1 MARTLSAIAVIL
13 VLALLPGAALAGGA
27 EIAGEVR
34 STVRAALPWDGPEE
48 VEVTEVDLSGY
59 EGEDYDD
66 VVVNLPRRM
75 SRVGKVTVSV
85 ELLRGGSVVKT
96 FWSSAR
102 ISIYREVVV
111 ALRTL
116 RTGEKISPGDVK
128 VSREEMTRAR
138 RAVTS
143 VDEAEGMVVKRPIT
157 AGSVVK
163 EGYLRMEEVIK
174 RGERVDLVVES
185 ETLKIRSRGIASE
198 DGGLGSTVTVKVV
211 SGKEVSGRVTAPGEV
226 TIGF

>member
-1 MARTLSAIAVIL
+1 M
-13 VLALLPGAALAGGA
+13 LLIVPAPALAGEA
-27 EIAGEVR
+27 EIAGEVK

-66 VVVNLPRRM
+66 VVVTLPRRM

-85 ELLRGGSVVKT
+85 ELLKRGSVVKT

-102 ISIYREVVV
+102 ISIYRDVVV

-116 RTGEKISPGDVK
+116 RTGEKIAPGDVRL
-128 VSREEMTRAR
+128 SREEMTRAR

-143 VDEAEGMVVKRPIT
+143 VGEAAGMVVKRPIT

-163 EGYLRMEEVIK
+163 ENYLRMEEVIK
-174 RGERVDLVVES
+174 RGELVDLVVES
-185 ETLKIRSRGIASE
+185 ETIKIRSRGTAAE
-198 DGGLGSTVTVKVV
+198 DGALGSTVTVRVA
-211 SGKEVSGRVTAPGEV
+211 SGKEVTGRVTAPGEV